1 MIKHKLFVAALLVGV
16 LGTVAVVAGRAQ
28 AGARSAK
35 SAGPITRV
43 APMASAVTSSA
54 ASPASLPFGS
64 VFIHNNFGP
73 SDGYN
78 CCTAW
83 TVGASASVPGLFR
96 AANAFVPATSAWVTQ
111 IDVALSNAAGTNNA
125 TISLASDNGG
135 VPGTI
140 LGSWSVAN
148 QPVFGSLSCCVVATI
163 QTGRLIPLGAGR
175 QFWLIVDGGPN
186 VANNT
191 WDTWNWNTT
200 GDTGLDAYN
209 TGAGW
214 VLQPDMTLGA
224 FDVIGC
230 PKICK
235 VQ

>member
-1 MIKHKLFVAALLVGV
+1 M
-16 LGTVAVVAGRAQ
+16 
-28 AGARSAK
+28 
-35 SAGPITRV
+35 AGPAT
-43 APMASAVTSSA
+43 SA
-54 ASPASLPFGS
+54 APPASLPIGS
-64 VFIHNNFGP
+64 VVIHNNFGP
-73 SDGYN
+73 SYGYN
-78 CCTAW
+78 CCTGW
-83 TVGASASVPGLFR
+83 TASESGSAPGLYR

-111 IDVALSNAAGTNNA
+111 IDVALSNNSGTNNA

-148 QPVFGSLSCCVVATI
+148 QPHFGSLSCCVVATVH
-163 QTGRLIPLGAGR
+163 TSRMIPLGAGG

-191 WDTWNWNTT
+191 WDAWNWNTT

-209 TGAGW
+209 HGAGW
-214 VLQPDMTLGA
+214 VLQPAQTLGA

-230 PKICK
+230 AKLCR